1 MPGHGRFNQEYPG
14 WLRRNFPND
23 DAGRQLLGV
32 VEEVGELAHAHLKSL
47 QGIRHTAEEIRA
59 MKVDAVA
66 DIVIFL
72 SGYCLNENI
81 DLDAAVEA
89 TWDQVRQ
96 RDWLADP
103 MAQAEKEQ
111 QLKMEGL
118 E

>member
-32 VEEVGELAHAHLKSL
+32 VEEVGELAHAHLKGQ
-47 QGIRHTAEEIRA
+47 QGIRHTPAEIRE

-72 SGYCLNENI
+72 TGYCVNEGI
-81 DLDAAVEA
+81 DMDSAVELA
-89 TWDQVRQ
+89 WDQVRQ
-96 RDWLADP
+96 RDWRADP
-103 MAQAEKEQ
+103 MKAGEQ
-111 QLKMEGL
+111 LTLGEIT
-118 E
+118 